1 MLCTNCNAEIDNT
14 MHYCPHCGQKTET
27 ILTCGQ
33 CGTPL
38 PEKVR
43 FCPSCGAR
51 NKYASTQSSSAIPKV
66 QQSADQ
72 DNTPTSGNTIISN
85 ITDNSDNASSS
96 IDSEDP
102 YRDAIAKT
110 VRITEILQAI
120 MGIITIVIIYRYF
133 AFIGWKWSIAA
144 FFISNIIL
152 GILISIF
159 GINKYF
165 GEDRLKK
172 YDQLV
177 SSAGKAVAIAT
188 LEGKSPGII
197 RKFVFLL
204 IFLAAF
210 PITTYVSDAITD
222 HVMAEKFEPV
232 VSYLNGITETST
244 HTLNTDGSKSI
255 GDSIDTYEV
264 GDIIQTNLF
273 TLQVT
278 DSYIVDDISKWKKVP
293 EGANYVVIEYSY
305 KNISKSP
312 ISSWNLPEVKLKD
325 SNGAVYRQDADAD
338 WYFKDYSDE
347 KILSDLNPGIKTK
360 GSKIFEVSSDV
371 LNQGQIYALF
381 EADSNIIVELNLN
394 SNSAATNIN
403 TQYDTS
409 YPESNNKNHVEY
421 VPAGEYISEATTMTI
436 GYATFDNP
444 DEIGFCQFA
453 NASGEAE
460 YYIQKSTS
468 DLFVLNDG
476 YGNRC
481 GTIKSSKNRDSVIVT
496 LHGASAEFYPIEYEE
511 SAIGM
516 DYLIPDSNARYLL
529 PEELTFLDKELLR
542 LVRNEIYARHGLI
555 FKSEDLNNYF
565 RSTSWYTGYRDNVS
579 DSELNEYE
587 KKNVELIKSLEE
599 TK

>member
-14 MHYCPHCGQKTET
+14 MHYCPHCGKKTET
-27 ILTCGQ
+27 ILTCDQ

-38 PEKVR
+38 SEKIR
-43 FCPSCGAR
+43 FCPGCGAR
-51 NKYASTQSSSAIPKV
+51 NKYVSVQSPLSIPKD

-72 DNTPTSGNTIISN
+72 DNTQSSENTIISD
-85 ITDNSDNASSS
+85 ITENSVNASCSNETEDVYRSS
-96 IDSEDP
+96 
-102 YRDAIAKT
+102 IAKT

-120 MGIITIVIIYRYF
+120 MGIMMIAITYRYF
-133 AFIGWKWSIAA
+133 DFIGWKWSIAA
-144 FFISNIIL
+144 FFISNIIITILL
-152 GILISIF
+152 GIF

-165 GEDRLKK
+165 GEPRLKK

-177 SSAGKAVAIAT
+177 SSAGKAVAVAT
-188 LEGKSPGII
+188 LEGKSPGIV
-197 RKFVFLL
+197 RKFVFFL
-204 IFLAAF
+204 IFLATI
-210 PITTYVSDAITD
+210 PITTYVNEAITD

-273 TLQVT
+273 ALQVT

-403 TQYDTS
+403 TQHDTS
-409 YPESNNKNHVEY
+409 YPKSNNKNHIEY
-421 VPAGEYISEATTMTI
+421 VPAGEYISEATIMTI

-460 YYIQKSTS
+460 YYIQKSSS
-468 DLFVLNDG
+468 DSFVLNDG

-481 GTIKSSKNRDSVIVT
+481 GTIKSSKNGDSVIVT
-496 LHGASAEFYPIEYEE
+496 LHGASAEYYPIEYEE
-511 SAIGM
+511 SAIGI

-555 FKSEDLNNYF
+555 FKSEDLNTYF
-565 RSTSWYTGYRDNVS
+565 RSTSWYNGYRDSVP